1 MQAASNVILKITNRF
16 FRGLCALLLYR
27 IIQLVLLPI
36 IGLYFLLRLISS
48 RSYWAHFGERFGFLP
63 PSLSPTKPG
72 AIWLHAVSV
81 GEIVSAV
88 PLIRILK
95 RDQPGIPVYLST
107 STVAGRNAAL
117 RQATDLVDGV
127 FYSPFDYPSCVRR
140 VLRRLKP
147 ALLIVFETE
156 IWPNLYAETKG
167 SGAQLAI
174 VNGRISNRTWPRYRA
189 WKRWFCPILQF
200 PDLILVQSSVDYA
213 RYIELGAPPAKLA
226 LAANLKYDAPQPA
239 AEIKID
245 IFAAEQVWIAASTVG
260 PNERGSFRRHSVDED
275 DTVLDS
281 FETLAREFPKLLLIL
296 VPRQPERFELVA
308 RKLAARNIRFLR
320 RTVAKTDPAL
330 SLDLPGVLLLDTVGE
345 LSGTYKLAN
354 VAFVG
359 GSLAPRGGHNILEP
373 AAAAV
378 PVIVGPH
385 MENFEAIAQD
395 FLEAGAILQIRT
407 GADLTTTVR
416 DLLKDSDRARQIGS
430 RALRRVE
437 ARRGAS
443 AQVAAR
449 LWPIYHCCTLRNIRH
464 PVARLLLA
472 PLAGLWKEGGALK
485 RYRSEHFT
493 LIAPPLSALVISV
506 GGITAGGSG
515 KTPFAV
521 YLVSRLKARG
531 YSPAIL
537 TRGYGRRSPAET
549 LVFAPRAKV
558 PSAATGDEAQIFL
571 RSTDAPIGIGT
582 KRYETAQVLLRQFPS
597 TDILVLDDGFQ
608 HARLQRDVDVVLI
621 DGLDPFG
628 GEDVMPLG
636 RLREPLNALCRA
648 HAFVVT
654 RAEEALRFQA
664 IARRLGELNPKAP
677 AFRTR
682 LIARSWHDY
691 RNGQVLPSLAGRRV
705 GAFCALGN
713 PENFWQ
719 TLAALGLAVVFRWQF
734 PDHHSYNPT
743 ELQRV
748 AHQARIH
755 GADILVT
762 TEKDLINCP
771 SHLERVIAPLDLAWL
786 KIELE
791 LEDESRFFNVVEK
804 LLVRSRPRHFAS

>member
-1 MQAASNVILKITNRF
+1 M
-16 FRGLCALLLYR
+16 
-27 IIQLVLLPI
+27 LVF
-36 IGLYFLLRLISS
+36 YFLCRLVSS
-48 RSYWAHFGERFGFLP
+48 RSYWANFGERFGFLP
-63 PSLSPTKPG
+63 QSLSPTKTG

-107 STVAGRNAAL
+107 STVGGRKAAL
-117 RQATDLVDGV
+117 HQAADLVDGV

-140 VLRRLKP
+140 VLRRLRP
-147 ALLIVFETE
+147 ALLVVFETE
-156 IWPNLYAETKG
+156 IWPNLYAETKR

-213 RYIELGAPPAKLA
+213 RYKELGAPPAKLA
-226 LAANLKYDAPQPA
+226 VAPNLKYDAPQSA
-239 AEIKID
+239 ADVEID
-245 IFAAEQVWIAASTVG
+245 TFGAQQVWIAASTVG
-260 PNERGSFRRHSVDED
+260 PNERGNFRKHSVDED
-275 DTVLDS
+275 DIVLDS
-281 FETLAREFPKLLLIL
+281 FETLARDFPNLLLIL
-296 VPRQPERFELVA
+296 VPRQPERFDQVA
-308 RKLAARNIRFLR
+308 RKLAARKIRFLR
-320 RTVAKTDPAL
+320 RSASRTDPAPPL
-330 SLDLPGVLLLDTVGE
+330 NLPGVLLLDTVGE
-345 LSGTYKLAN
+345 LSGIYRSAH

-373 AAAAV
+373 AAAAL
-378 PVIVGPH
+378 PIIVGPH
-385 MENFEAIAQD
+385 IDNFESIVQE
-395 FLEAGAILQIRT
+395 FLESRALLQIRT
-407 GADLTTTVR
+407 AAELAPTVR
-416 DLLKDSDRARQIGS
+416 ELLNDGNRARQIGGRAS
-430 RALRRVE
+430 RIVQAH
-437 ARRGAS
+437 RGAS
-443 AQVAAR
+443 AQVAQR
-449 LWPIYHCCTLRNIRH
+449 LWPIYYCCTLRNIHH
-464 PVARLLLA
+464 PLARLLLA

-485 RYRSEHFT
+485 RQHSEHFT
-493 LIAPPLSALVISV
+493 LISPPLSALVISV
-506 GGITAGGSG
+506 GGITVGGSG

-521 YLVSRLKARG
+521 YLVSRLQAYG

-537 TRGYGRRSPAET
+537 TRGYGRRSPEET

-558 PSAATGDEAQIFL
+558 PSAVTGDEAQIFL

-582 KRYETAQVLLRQFPS
+582 KRYETAQILLRQFPS
-597 TDILVLDDGFQ
+597 TDVLVLDDGFQ
-608 HARLQRDVDVVLI
+608 HARLQRDADVVLI

-628 GEDVMPLG
+628 GEEVVPLG

-648 HAFVVT
+648 HFFVVT
-654 RAEEALRFQA
+654 RAEENLRFQA
-664 IARRLGELNPKAP
+664 IARRLSELNPNAP

-691 RNGQVLPSLAGRRV
+691 RNGEIIPDLAGRRV

-719 TLAALGLAVVFRWQF
+719 TLAALGLEVVFRWQF
-734 PDHHSYNPT
+734 PDHHAYNPA
-743 ELQRV
+743 ELYRV

-762 TEKDLINCP
+762 TEKDRINCP
-771 SHLERVIAPLDLAWL
+771 SHLGRTIAPLDLAWL
-786 KIELE
+786 KIDLE
-791 LEDESRFFNVVEK
+791 LEDESRFFT
-804 LLVRSRPRHFAS
+804 LLEEILLTSRPRHFAT